1 MIIYNVNIRAT
12 SNCSVNVIVTH
23 QKGVVNIGRR
33 VYDASTSG
41 EENVRVNEMIHW
53 RGNIRLIAED
63 GEQLGLMDVPSA
75 MRVAESRGL
84 DLVEVSPD
92 VRPPVCKLMN
102 YSKFKFDKQK
112 KERAAKAQQRKSSK
126 TDVKEMKFRLRIGDG
141 DFNTKM
147 NHIKRFLSDGNKVRV
162 TIMFRGREVTH
173 AGLGADLFDRIIS
186 ALDGIADPVG
196 APTMNGRDMSLV
208 FTPTANAAAIVMA
221 QREQAKASKK

>member
-1 MIIYNVNIRAT
+1 MN
-12 SNCSVNVIVTH
+12 SE
-23 QKGVVNIGRR
+23 
-33 VYDASTSG
+33 D
-41 EENVRVNEMIHW
+41 NVRVNETIHW
-53 RGNIRLIAED
+53 RGDIRLIAED

-102 YSKFKFDKQK
+102 YGKYKFDKQK
-112 KERAAKAQQRKSSK
+112 KERAAKAQQRKANK

-147 NHIKRFLSDGNKVRV
+147 NHVKRFLADGNKVRV

-173 AGLGADLFDRIIS
+173 AELGADLFDRIINV
-186 ALDGIADPVG
+186 LDGIADPVG
-196 APTMNGRDMSLV
+196 TPVMTGRDMSLM
-208 FTPTANAAAIVMA
+208 FAPTVNAAAIVMA
-221 QREQAKASKK
+221 QKEQAKQDKKK

>member
-1 MIIYNVNIRAT
+1 MN
-12 SNCSVNVIVTH
+12 S
-23 QKGVVNIGRR
+23 
-33 VYDASTSG
+33 

-53 RGNIRLIAED
+53 RGDIRLIAED

-102 YSKFKFDKQK
+102 YGKYKFDKQK
-112 KERAAKAQQRKSSK
+112 RERAIKAQQRKANK

-147 NHIKRFLSDGNKVRV
+147 NHVKRFLADGNKVRV

-173 AGLGADLFDRIIS
+173 AELGADLFDRII
-186 ALDGIADPVG
+186 AELDGIADPIG
-196 APTMNGRDMSLV
+196 NPTMTGRDMSLT
-208 FTPTANAAAIVMA
+208 FAPTVNATAIVMA
-221 QREQAKASKK
+221 QKEQAKQNKKK